1 MFENLQEKLQRA
13 FKTLRGQAT
22 LTEENI
28 DEALREIRLALL
40 EADVNFKVVKQLI
53 DQIRVKAVGQDVL
66 TALSPG
72 EQVIKI
78 VRDELVEI
86 LGRDTA
92 RMKFASQP
100 PTVIL
105 MAGLQGSGKTTTS
118 GKLANWLKNGGHRP
132 LLVSVDV
139 YRPAAR
145 EQLKVVA
152 QAVKANIYEGEVG
165 EATPGPRDPRAK
177 EARRE
182 AINTG
187 SDVLIVDTAGRL
199 HIDDQLMDE
208 MQLLKRLLNP
218 QEILFVADAMT
229 GQDAVNS
236 ADEFHKKLSLT
247 GVVLTK
253 MDGDARGGAALSIR
267 QVTGQPIKFIGVGE
281 KYDALEPFHPDRIV
295 SRILGMGDILSL
307 IERAESQIDKK
318 KAQEMATKAL
328 TGDGFSL
335 EDFRDQLRQ
344 VKKMG
349 SMKSLLGM
357 LPSIGP
363 FSGLQKAADN
373 VDEGQIN
380 RVEAI
385 INSMTTHER
394 NHHEVINGSRRKRIA
409 RGSGT
414 TVQEVNNLLRQYA
427 QMKKMFKQMGKTV
440 APRTGLF
447 HQLQGQPAHG
457 VAGIDFHH
465 RLEPAIALGCAIDE
479 GVDANRPDIAG
490 ALQFRFE
497 QRKDVAI
504 EALEAA
510 RNVRRFA
517 EQRGYVRRY
526 AAAVVGRRPVGPE
539 LSLAVIDQ
547 AGVAAELQVARPHLQ
562 LDGEIQ
568 RALQPGFDDH
578 LSAILQGTGQPLLL
592 CRQHL

>member
-13 FKTLRGQAT
+13 FKSLRGQAV

-28 DEALREIRLALL
+28 AEAMKQIRLALL
-40 EADVNFKVVKQLI
+40 EADVNFKVVKDLI
-53 DQIRVKAVGQDVL
+53 DRIQAKAIGQDVL

-78 VRDELVEI
+78 VRDELVET
-86 LGRDTA
+86 LGKDTA
-92 RMKFASQP
+92 KLKFASQP
-100 PTVIL
+100 PTVVL

-152 QAVKANIYEGEVG
+152 AAIKANLYEGAVA
-165 EATPGPRDPRAK
+165 EAGVDANTATVERLAK

-187 SDVLIVDTAGRL
+187 CDVLIVDTAGRL
-199 HIDDQLMDE
+199 HIDDQLMNE
-208 MQLLKRLLNP
+208 MQSLKRLLNP

-229 GQDAVNS
+229 GQDAVKS
-236 ADEFHKKLSLT
+236 ADEFHKKLTLT
-247 GVVLTK
+247 GVILTK

-307 IERAESQIDKK
+307 IEKAESQIDKK
-318 KAQEMATKAL
+318 KAQDLATKAL

-344 VKKMG
+344 VRKMG
-349 SMKSLLGM
+349 SLQSLMGM
-357 LPSIGP
+357 LPSVGA
-363 FSGLQKAADN
+363 FSGLQKAADK
-373 VDEGQIN
+373 VDEKQIN

-385 INSMTTHER
+385 INSMTGYER
-394 NHHEVINGSRRKRIA
+394 NHHEAINGSRRKRIA

-414 TVQEVNNLLRQYA
+414 SVQEVNNLLRQYA
-427 QMKKMFKQMGKTV
+427 QMKKMFKQMGKPSF
-440 APRTGLF
+440 ARRMAGMKFPGL
-447 HQLQGQPAHG
+447 
-457 VAGIDFHH
+457 
-465 RLEPAIALGCAIDE
+465 
-479 GVDANRPDIAG
+479 
-490 ALQFRFE
+490 
-497 QRKDVAI
+497 
-504 EALEAA
+504 
-510 RNVRRFA
+510 
-517 EQRGYVRRY
+517 
-526 AAAVVGRRPVGPE
+526 
-539 LSLAVIDQ
+539 
-547 AGVAAELQVARPHLQ
+547 
-562 LDGEIQ
+562 
-568 RALQPGFDDH
+568 
-578 LSAILQGTGQPLLL
+578 
-592 CRQHL
+592 

>member
-13 FKTLRGQAT
+13 FKSLRGQAK
-22 LTEENI
+22 LSEENI
-28 DEALREIRLALL
+28 AEALREIRLALL
-40 EADVNFKVVKQLI
+40 EADVNFKVVKELI
-53 DQIRVKAVGQDVL
+53 DHIREKALGQEVM

-72 EQVIKI
+72 EQVIKV
-78 VRDELVEI
+78 VRDQLVEL

-92 RMKFASQP
+92 RLKFASQP
-100 PTVIL
+100 PTVVL

-118 GKLANWLKNGGHRP
+118 GKLAHWLKKGGHRP
-132 LLVSVDV
+132 MLVSVDV

-152 QAVKANIYEGEVG
+152 NAVDASIYEGQFS
-165 EATPGPRDPRAK
+165 EANTATVERLAK
-177 EARRE
+177 EARRD
-182 AINTG
+182 AYNTG

-199 HIDDQLMDE
+199 HIDEQLMDE
-208 MQLLKRLLNP
+208 MQSLKRLLNP

-236 ADEFHKKLSLT
+236 ADEFHKKLTLT
-247 GVVLTK
+247 GIVLSK

-307 IERAESQIDKK
+307 IERAEQQIDKK
-318 KAQEMATKAL
+318 KAQEIATKAL
-328 TGDGFSL
+328 SGDGFSL

-349 SMKSLLGM
+349 SMKSLIGM

-373 VDEGQIN
+373 VDEKQIN

-385 INSMTTHER
+385 ISSMTMHER

-427 QMKKMFKQMGKTV
+427 QMKKMFKQMGKPSF
-440 APRTGLF
+440 ARRL
-447 HQLQGQPAHG
+447 
-457 VAGIDFHH
+457 AGMK
-465 RLEPAIALGCAIDE
+465 L
-479 GVDANRPDIAG
+479 
-490 ALQFRFE
+490 
-497 QRKDVAI
+497 
-504 EALEAA
+504 
-510 RNVRRFA
+510 
-517 EQRGYVRRY
+517 
-526 AAAVVGRRPVGPE
+526 
-539 LSLAVIDQ
+539 
-547 AGVAAELQVARPHLQ
+547 
-562 LDGEIQ
+562 
-568 RALQPGFDDH
+568 PGM
-578 LSAILQGTGQPLLL
+578 
-592 CRQHL
+592 

>member
-53 DQIRVKAVGQDVL
+53 DQIRAKAVGQEVM

-78 VRDELVEI
+78 LRDELVEI
-86 LGRDTA
+86 LGKDTA
-92 RMKFASQP
+92 RVKFASQP
-100 PTVIL
+100 PSVVL

-118 GKLANWLKNGGHRP
+118 GKLANWFKIGGHRP

-152 QAVKANIYEGEVG
+152 QAVKSHIYEGQVT
-165 EATPGPRDPRAK
+165 EANTATVERLVK

-182 AINTG
+182 AIVSG
-187 SDVLIVDTAGRL
+187 CDVLIVDTAGRL

-208 MQLLKRLLNP
+208 MQSLKKLLNP
-218 QEILFVADAMT
+218 SEILFVADAMT
-229 GQDAVNS
+229 GQDAVRS
-236 ADEFHKKLSLT
+236 AEEFHKKLSLT

-318 KAQEMATKAL
+318 KAHEMATKAL

-349 SMKSLLGM
+349 SMKSLMGM

-373 VDEGQIN
+373 VDEKQIN

-385 INSMTTHER
+385 INSMTSHER

-427 QMKKMFKQMGKTV
+427 QMKKMFKQMGKPSF
-440 APRTGLF
+440 ARRL
-447 HQLQGQPAHG
+447 
-457 VAGIDFHH
+457 AGMK
-465 RLEPAIALGCAIDE
+465 L
-479 GVDANRPDIAG
+479 
-490 ALQFRFE
+490 
-497 QRKDVAI
+497 
-504 EALEAA
+504 
-510 RNVRRFA
+510 
-517 EQRGYVRRY
+517 
-526 AAAVVGRRPVGPE
+526 
-539 LSLAVIDQ
+539 
-547 AGVAAELQVARPHLQ
+547 
-562 LDGEIQ
+562 
-568 RALQPGFDDH
+568 PGM
-578 LSAILQGTGQPLLL
+578 
-592 CRQHL
+592 